1 MRSLSQYM
9 QMALSIAVAAAA
21 LLLNSASR
29 ADETRKAPKPD
40 RKGFYTLFNGKD
52 LNDWKPSE
60 NPETFRVEDGNLVVN
75 GQRAH
80 LYYIGPVG
88 NHDFKNFE
96 LHAELMT
103 FPKANSGI
111 YFHTEFQEG
120 GWPNK
125 GFEAQVN
132 ETHGDIKK
140 TGGLYNVKDVL
151 NQSPANTNEWY
162 TYDIIVKGKTV
173 TIKINGKVTTEW
185 TQPDDWKGP
194 EGMPGRVLGSG
205 TIAIQGHDPGS
216 KVLYRVIKIKPLK

>member
-1 MRSLSQYM
+1 M
-9 QMALSIAVAAAA
+9 QFTFLVLGAAAILITAPA
-21 LLLNSASR
+21 LR
-29 ADETRKAPKPD
+29 ADDAKKAPKPD
-40 RKGFYTLFNGKD
+40 RQGFYTLFNGKD
-52 LNDWKPSE
+52 LDDWKPSE
-60 NPETFRVEDGNLVVN
+60 HPETFRIEDKNLVVN

-80 LYYIGPVG
+80 LYYMGPVG
-88 NHDFKNFE
+88 NHDFKNFH
-96 LHAELMT
+96 LKAELMS

-125 GFEAQVN
+125 GFECQVN

-151 NQSPANTNEWY
+151 NEAPVKDNEWF
-162 TYDIIVKGKTV
+162 TYDIIVVDKTV
-173 TIKINGKVTTEW
+173 TLKINGKTTCEW

-194 EGMPGRVLGSG
+194 EGMPGRVLSSG

-216 KVLYRVIKIKPLK
+216 KTLYRSIKIKPLK